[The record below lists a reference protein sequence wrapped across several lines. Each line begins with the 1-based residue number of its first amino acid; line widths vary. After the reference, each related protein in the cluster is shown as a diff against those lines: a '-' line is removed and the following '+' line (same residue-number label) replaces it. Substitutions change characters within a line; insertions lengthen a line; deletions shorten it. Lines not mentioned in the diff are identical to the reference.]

1 MSISSSLFT
10 GASGLGA
17 HGDAISIV
25 GDNIANA
32 STTGFKSSRATFE
45 DVLGGTGANGQRYGN
60 GVRMG
65 GPELQFGQGSIQQTG
80 KPLDFAVRGN
90 GFFVVSG
97 NHDGQT
103 GNFYTR
109 DGDFV
114 LDTTGTIVNPEGL
127 KLQGYTINAQGQVS
141 TTLGDLKIGG
151 QSAPNATTTLTM
163 KMNLDS
169 GAATPALPWS
179 AADPANTSNYQTS
192 ATVYDSLGATHR
204 VDLYFR
210 NDGPGGWEWHAMV
223 DGADLTGGTKG
234 TPTEIAAGTLAF
246 DGNGALDSVATTT
259 ASSASFTGATPNQ
272 AVAFNFGDPIA
283 TGGTGVAGATQA
295 AGASNV
301 TGVTQDGYAAGTLA
315 DVITDSDGTITGV
328 FDNGQSRPIARLA
341 LATFQSNEGLRR
353 SGNQLFSES
362 HDSGQALVGQAG
374 SASRGAI
381 SSGSLESSN
390 VDLSNELVT
399 MIAYQRAFQ
408 ANAKTVTTADEM
420 LLEVSNLKR

>member
-1 MSISSSLFT
+1 MSISPSLFT
-10 GASGLGA
+10 GSSGLNA

-32 STTGFKSSRATFE
+32 STVGFKSSRATFE

-97 NHDGQT
+97 THDGQT
-103 GNFYTR
+103 GSFYTR
-109 DGDFV
+109 DGDFL
-114 LDTTGTIVNPEGL
+114 LDNSGTIVNADGL
-127 KLQGYTINAQGQVS
+127 KLQGYPIDPQGRVS
-141 TTLGDLKIGG
+141 PTLGDLKIGG
-151 QSAPNATTTLTM
+151 QSPPNATTTLAM
-163 KMNLDS
+163 KMNLDA
-169 GAATPALPWS
+169 GATTPASPWS
-179 AADPANTSNYQTS
+179 ATDPANTSNYQTS
-192 ATVYDSLGATHR
+192 ATVYDSLGGTHR

-210 NDGPGGWEWHAMV
+210 NDGAGGWQWHAMV
-223 DGADLTGGTKG
+223 DGGDLTGGTKG

-246 DGNGALDSVATTT
+246 NGNGALASAAVTTP
-259 ASSASFTGATPNQ
+259 SSASFVGAAPNQ
-272 AVAFNFGDPIA
+272 AIAFNFGDPIA
-283 TGGTGVAGATQA
+283 AGGTGVAGATQT

-301 TGVTQDGYAAGTLA
+301 TGLTQDGYAAGTLT
-315 DVITDSDGTITGV
+315 DVVTDSDGTITGV

-353 SGNQLFSES
+353 AGNQLFTETRA
-362 HDSGQALVGQAG
+362 SGQALVGQAG
-374 SASRGAI
+374 AGSRGAI

-390 VDLSNELVT
+390 VDLSNQLVT

-408 ANAKTVTTADEM
+408 ANAKTVTTANEM
-420 LLEVSNLKR
+420 LNEVANLKR